1 MKLSQVKIIQ
11 DTSYLLGSSIVS
23 RFSTGLAGIVSA
35 RILGPSDY
43 GLLKII
49 NYIPSLI
56 KYGSFGFG
64 SVTKREI
71 PHLRGSKQNKTAE
84 NIIRNVSFSSDIIW
98 SILLSIIIIIISL
111 FYDRPEIKYGL
122 WIVSITLLI
131 RSFNNL
137 YNISL
142 SVDKQF
148 SVLAIVGM
156 MTSIVISMI
165 ILTTVYWGGIYS
177 ILGAGLL
184 GGVFSCFL
192 YSKKTNL
199 DFSFSITKNEFYR
212 QLKIALPLAGV
223 TIAYGMFGWLQR
235 LQVSALFGN
244 EFLGYYMFLIF
255 IIQTISIINNTFLK
269 ASVIELYERLGKG
282 VDRDS
287 TRSFVLKPSIVLGL
301 VLPILGSIVWLT
313 GAHILNIILPAYKSV
328 NAMFPF
334 LIPILVFEGIS
345 VMPRTSMRSA
355 ALNMQ
360 TKLMYLWLFSTFCF
374 GLLTFIIGYKYENGL
389 LGVIISRT
397 TVSFLI
403 FCISYI
409 ITFKY
414 FFRSI
419 TDMIFQVFEMLLPS
433 ILMILFC
440 LFLIKFVGIESIG
453 KSLISVFLLIVL
465 ISPIFYVYVKRL
477 KLIMVIKSLVK

>member
-1 MKLSQVKIIQ
+1 
-11 DTSYLLGSSIVS
+11 
-23 RFSTGLAGIVSA
+23 
-35 RILGPSDY
+35 
-43 GLLKII
+43 
-49 NYIPSLI
+49 
-56 KYGSFGFG
+56 
-64 SVTKREI
+64 
-71 PHLRGSKQNKTAE
+71 
-84 NIIRNVSFSSDIIW
+84 
-98 SILLSIIIIIISL
+98 
-111 FYDRPEIKYGL
+111 
-122 WIVSITLLI
+122 
-131 RSFNNL
+131 
-137 YNISL
+137 
-142 SVDKQF
+142 
-148 SVLAIVGM
+148 
-156 MTSIVISMI
+156 
-165 ILTTVYWGGIYS
+165 
-177 ILGAGLL
+177 
-184 GGVFSCFL
+184 
-192 YSKKTNL
+192 KTNL

-419 TDMIFQVFEMLLPS
+419 
-433 ILMILFC
+433 
-440 LFLIKFVGIESIG
+440 
-453 KSLISVFLLIVL
+453 
-465 ISPIFYVYVKRL
+465 
-477 KLIMVIKSLVK
+477 